1 MTNQFPELSMHYEE
15 SCFVQDFIVKITS
28 QLPKLP
34 RNYEKSNFVPEFTEK

>member
-1 MTNQFPELSMHYEE
+1 MHYEE